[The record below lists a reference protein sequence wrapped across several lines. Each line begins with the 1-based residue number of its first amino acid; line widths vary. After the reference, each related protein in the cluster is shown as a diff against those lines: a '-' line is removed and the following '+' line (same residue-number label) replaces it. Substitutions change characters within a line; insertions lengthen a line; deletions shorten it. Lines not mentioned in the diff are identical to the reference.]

1 MIKTGKA
8 ALSVAGNLIANV
20 TKCSLEYSQETIEVN
35 GVTDAS
41 KKRIAGLRHW
51 SLSAESM
58 IEFAGNSGHA
68 QLINAMNEGLSV
80 SVDFR
85 LDDSNIL
92 TGIGFIDSL
101 SLGIN
106 AGESAA
112 ISINITGSGALT
124 LKV

>member
-35 GVTDAS
+35 GVT